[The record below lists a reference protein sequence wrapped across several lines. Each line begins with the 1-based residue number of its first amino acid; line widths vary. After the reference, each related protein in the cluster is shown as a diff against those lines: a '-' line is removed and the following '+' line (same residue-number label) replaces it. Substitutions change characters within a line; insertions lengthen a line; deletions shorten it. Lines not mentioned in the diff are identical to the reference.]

1 MTQICQQISPFLPSV
16 QTLSIP
22 MLSPWHDGGQGT
34 YWVDFLRVF
43 NRLEKL
49 HLSGGDPSSVVHAL
63 QFVSTGMATD
73 VLPVLRELS
82 LESVVYGPRS
92 RKAVTSFL
100 DAHQRAGLPA
110 ITFRWLKSG
119 PY

>member
-1 MTQICQQISPFLPSV
+1 MMTQICQQIPPSLPRV

-43 NRLEKL
+43 NCLEKL
-49 HLSGGDPSSVVHAL
+49 HLSGGDPSVHAL

-82 LESVVYGPRS
+82 LDSVVYGPRS
-92 RKAVTSFL
+92 HKAVTSFL
-100 DAHQRAGLPA
+100 DVRQRAGLPA